1 MSAVSESSEFL
12 TVREVM
18 ALLRLGRTTVYA
30 QARLYEAT
38 GGEEGIPCRRFGRSF
53 RFPAVEVRQYA
64 GLPPKTPTPAPRPA
78 GVASS
83 TPERRPATPRLT
95 TRTRRPTKNIRS
107 KSRRTASNRAD
118 DTIVQPAL
126 PFTD

>member
-1 MSAVSESSEFL
+1 MPESSEFL

-30 QARLYEAT
+30 QARLFEAT

-53 RFPAVEVRQYA
+53 RFPAAEVREYG
-64 GLPPKTPTPAPRPA
+64 GLPPKAPTPASPRSA
-78 GVASS
+78 GVTSS
-83 TPERRPATPRLT
+83 TPDRRPATPRPT
-95 TRTRRPTKNIRS
+95 TSTRRPAKTSRS
-107 KSRRTASNRAD
+107 QSRRTASTRAD

>member
-1 MSAVSESSEFL
+1 MPESSEFL

-38 GGEEGIPCRRFGRSF
+38 GGEEGIPCRRFGRSL
-53 RFPAVEVRQYA
+53 RFPAVEVRRHG
-64 GLPPKTPTPAPRPA
+64 GLPPEAPTPAA
-78 GVASS
+78 
-83 TPERRPATPRLT
+83 RPATRRSSST
-95 TRTRRPTKNIRS
+95 TADRRPPTPRPVTHARPAKTPRS
-107 KSRRTASNRAD
+107 QSRRTASARAD
-118 DTIVQPAL
+118 DTVVQPVL